1 MMESFEFWDIPL
13 GQKPEITTIGFGYHG
28 SPTPQRYRIHG
39 LWLLNFY
46 HTPSDLIL
54 NGKRFTIDYGSVSVV
69 APDVDMEYRYHS
81 HGFNDRY
88 VHFELA
94 PGQESLERIA
104 VVQQLGADFKR
115 INAEFEEAASSYQR
129 RPARA
134 EAKVWDILW
143 QLVDRSTI
151 RAETG
156 IHLALQVALDYI
168 EANLDSPINPNSVA
182 ERSGLSYPHL
192 ARLCQHHCQTTIG
205 SHIRRRRVERAEY
218 LLKFTNIQIKDIAAQ
233 VGIPDLHTFNK
244 TVRKELAKSP
254 SEIRRSADG
263 ANR

>member
-1 MMESFEFWDIPL
+1 MESIEFWDIPL
-13 GQKPEITTIGFGYHG
+13 DYKPEIINIGFGYFG
-28 SPTPQRYRIHG
+28 SLTPQRYRMHG

-54 NGKRFTIDYGSVSVV
+54 NGNTFAIDYGSVSVV

-81 HGFNDRY
+81 YGFNDRY
-88 VHFELA
+88 AHFVLP
-94 PGQESLERIA
+94 PGQDGLERIP

-115 INAEFEEAASSYQR
+115 LNAEFEEAARSYQQ

-143 QLVDRSTI
+143 HLVERSTV
-151 RAETG
+151 RAESG
-156 IHLALQVALDYI
+156 IHPALQTALDYI
-168 EANLDSPINPNSVA
+168 EANLDSPIHPANVA

-192 ARLCQHHCQTTIG
+192 ARLFQQNSHTTIG
-205 SHIRRRRVERAEY
+205 SYIRRRRVERAEY

-244 TVRKELAKSP
+244 TVRKELTKSP
-254 SEIRRSADG
+254 SEIRRTADG
-263 ANR
+263 VNR